1 MSKKFKF
8 KELDP
13 NLRLKITSVLLAM
26 ALWYMVNN
34 FSDPAIR
41 MTVNNV
47 SVQIQHGEVIE
58 GRGDV
63 YTVLDNTDVI
73 PVVTLQAK
81 RSVIDKL
88 EAKNVIATAD
98 LRDMEEDG
106 SVRIILTTDKYSSS
120 IERISGSI
128 SNLLLRVEPSK
139 TKSLALEVDAEGSP
153 ADGYMLYEATAE
165 QNQVNLSGPES
176 YVDEVARAVV
186 KVDIDNADK
195 SINSYPDIVLYDHDG
210 DLITAEDMETHKLH
224 LNISSVRV
232 FASIYQT
239 KNVLISCGREV
250 PLADGYELESDPAVE
265 PSSIRI
271 AGAANTLRNVYI
283 IEIPAEDIT
292 SEPVS
297 TNIHKQ
303 IDLTKY
309 LPEGIVLADE
319 GTGSVT
325 VYVQVVKTQNE
336 DDEKTSKEESSG
348 EDTQE

>member
-139 TKSLALEVDAEGSP
+139 TKSLALEVDAEGTP

-176 YVDEVARAVV
+176 YVYA
-186 KVDIDNADK
+186 
-195 SINSYPDIVLYDHDG
+195 
-210 DLITAEDMETHKLH
+210 
-224 LNISSVRV
+224 SV
-232 FASIYQT
+232 YQT

-250 PLADGYELESDPAVE
+250 PLADGYELESDPDVE

-325 VYVQVVKTQNE
+325 VYVQVVKTQSE
-336 DDEKTSKEESSG
+336 DDEETSKEESSG